1 MDVSREECLIAERS
15 KTLSREGC
23 ASHLCKAASLP
34 KAPPERCSFLLGRSQ
49 PACELCHSLRCRL
62 APLTAPCFQVLAAIL
77 GVLIVI
83 VTADIMQSAL
93 SL

>member
-1 MDVSREECLIAERS
+1 MSGS
-15 KTLSREGC
+15 LSREPC
-23 ASHLCKAASLP
+23 ASHLGEAASLP
-34 KAPPERCSFLLGRSQ
+34 EAPPERCSFLLRRSQ

-83 VTADIMQSAL
+83 VTADIMPSTL
-93 SL
+93 SLW